1 MTAKSAVDTCLDVIR
16 IIAEA
21 RRLEKWPDQE
31 LEVQQQLV
39 KGHPVSIVV
48 QTAHQQCGAVCA
60 KARLLEIWTI
70 KREIGE
76 EAAGGMDPFFLLSAV
91 RSQLHFS
98 PLHSWQTGSQIPPG
112 VGVISSLKMTVS
124 SQQETLALLP
134 ELHAFPP
141 SKRSDG
147 YRCSV
152 SLRFL
157 RAPALPTPITAAHRE
172 VLLVRHST
180 HRFFQWKHCKH
191 YQGHAAYSVPTTVFC
206 PDSLETPRILFSDS
220 LEATSPQPLS
230 SPLSRFLQD
239 TSKMMDGKEEQ
250 RTGRSIQRSKMFNR
264 MGLPTYSSPAP
275 PVELKRRRLRSGT
288 SICLDS
294 TNSNEPDEDCPRLAS
309 SAPSSKSL
317 LCNFEES
324 ALHGR
329 LDPLAEVGGF
339 ICHLVVSN
347 GPLPSVDL
355 RLPVRACYF
364 ENDSDTAAPSPY
376 LGICSLESISKRGIR
391 IPPAGTL
398 QVTLL
403 NPQGTVVRIFV
414 QRYDFTDM
422 APRSTTFLRQRTFFM
437 KEGDKQKW
445 LRYLVHFK
453 IRSDKQGGIRLHSD
467 LRMLF
472 APNNTI
478 DALNIER
485 TEDDRYVL
493 KTFTETPRPT
503 TSSSSRN
510 D

>member
-70 KREIGE
+70 KRQIGE

-141 SKRSDG
+141 SKRSD
-147 YRCSV
+147 
-152 SLRFL
+152 
-157 RAPALPTPITAAHRE
+157 
-172 VLLVRHST
+172 
-180 HRFFQWKHCKH
+180 

-206 PDSLETPRILFSDS
+206 PESLETPRILFSDS

-294 TNSNEPDEDCPRLAS
+294 TTSNEPDDDCPRLAS

-329 LDPLAEVGGF
+329 LDPLAVVGGF

-485 TEDDRYVL
+485 AEDDRYVL